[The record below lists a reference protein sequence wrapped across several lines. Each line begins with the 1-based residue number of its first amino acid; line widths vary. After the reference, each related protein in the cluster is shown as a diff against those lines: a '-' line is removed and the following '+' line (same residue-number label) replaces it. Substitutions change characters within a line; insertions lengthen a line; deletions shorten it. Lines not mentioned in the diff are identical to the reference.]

1 MRPEYATVVDVI
13 QGKGVKI
20 KKDGEK
26 EALDIYYNNLGAV
39 NVGDK
44 VYIKYTSGSILV
56 VGKVHSGNTDTG
68 GGSSTGV
75 TKEYVDTKDAELSRQ
90 INVLSTGVSNIE
102 NTRKL
107 KTYLGLQD
115 IGMTTEST
123 FLEIAQAMPNNSTIL
138 FSSYAPLNWFPQ
150 SVTGD
155 RNDIEITRYG
165 GGISYIKVWL
175 SNVKT
180 GVWHGYYTE
189 QTGLVWQQLATTT
202 KTDILCTPSSG
213 YKITSQGSCV
223 INNIV
228 YLSITIEKSDGGII
242 PQNALVAIV
251 PSAYKPTN
259 GLKSA
264 DSVTLAGTSVNGVA
278 SCLVSTTGNIQYT
291 GTATNTTKLLINTQY
306 VI

>member
-75 TKEYVDTKDAELSRQ
+75 TKEYVDTQDAELSRQ

-202 KTDILCTPSSG
+202 KTDILVTPNTG
-213 YKITSQGSCV
+213 YTITFNNSCK
-223 INNIV
+223 INNIAYINV
-228 YLSITIEKSDGGII
+228 RAKKTDGSEFISGAQVT
-242 PQNALVAIV
+242 PFTLPLTAGGE
-251 PSAYKPTN
+251 TN
-259 GLKSA
+259 G
-264 DSVTLAGTSVNGVA
+264 NGNGA
-278 SCLVSTTGNIQYT
+278 SGGFWRVPATVLFTGNTVVVNPTSNCTQIHIT
-291 GTATNTTKLLINTQY
+291 G
-306 VI
+306 VIVL